1 MYIYIYIYIY
11 IYNANWVIY
20 TSNVLFY
27 ALLIECSRKSF
38 WTPFIKGGL
47 SG

>member
-1 MYIYIYIYIY
+1 MYIYIYVRFK
-11 IYNANWVIY
+11 ANWVIY
-20 TSNVLFY
+20 TLNVLFY

-38 WTPFIKGGL
+38 WTLFIKGGL